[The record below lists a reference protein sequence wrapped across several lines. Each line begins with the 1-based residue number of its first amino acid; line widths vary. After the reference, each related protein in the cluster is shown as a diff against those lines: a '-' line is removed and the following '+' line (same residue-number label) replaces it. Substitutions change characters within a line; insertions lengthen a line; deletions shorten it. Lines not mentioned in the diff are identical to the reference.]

1 MAAFTNILSNLNQ
14 MLNSALWGR
23 GMLFCFLAVGLLFT
37 VGTRFFQVRWFSEW
51 MRLTIGSVFS
61 RKNTRQQPAAHSITP
76 FQALSTALAA
86 AIGTGNIV
94 GVAIALSTGGPGAI
108 FWMWASAFLGMM
120 TSFAEK
126 ALGIRYRY
134 KDAKNRWVGGAMVYM
149 EKGLHCKWMALLF
162 AALCIPVSFGMG
174 NLSQSN
180 SMAQA
185 MENTFGIPPLVTGA
199 VAAALIGVI
208 LLGGI
213 KRIAGVTE
221 KLVPIM
227 AVLYLAAGCIVICL
241 NARRLPQAFG
251 AIFAE
256 AFSLRPAV
264 GGAAG
269 YGMARA
275 LRTGVSMGVF
285 SNEAGLGTS
294 VIVHC
299 DADVNEPVEQGMWG
313 IFEVFADTLVC
324 CTITA
329 LAILTSGI
337 WSPSTPLSGAALC
350 AAAFSTAFGGVGK
363 TFIAVSVVL
372 FAFATLIGWSYYGE
386 RAVSYLFGDR
396 ATPYYKVLFSAVVLL
411 GSTVKMELA
420 WSLSDTFNALL
431 AIPNLIAITILSR
444 EVLQMTRDYVRRILQ
459 RPKTGGGR
467 INPASSGHNK
477 GERPQSRGTTPQGA
491 RKDW

>member
-1 MAAFTNILSNLNQ
+1 MASLTNYISSVNQLLNTV
-14 MLNSALWGR
+14 LWGR
-23 GMLFCFLAVGLLFT
+23 GMLLCFLAVGLLFT
-37 VGTRFFQVRWFSEW
+37 VGTRFFQVRWFSQW
-51 MRLTIGSVFS
+51 MRVTIGSIFS
-61 RKNTRQQPAAHSITP
+61 RKAPRKELAAHSITP

-94 GVAIALSTGGPGAI
+94 GVAIAISTGGPGAI

-126 ALGIRYRY
+126 TLGIRYRY
-134 KDAKNRWVGGAMVYM
+134 KDIKNRWVGGAMVYM

-185 MENTFGIPPLVTGA
+185 LSKTFGIPPFVTGA
-199 VAAALIGVI
+199 VAAVLIGII

-227 AVLYLAAGCIVICL
+227 AVLYLAAGCIVIFL
-241 NARRLPQAFG
+241 NARRLPQAVG
-251 AIFAE
+251 AIFSE
-256 AFSLRPAV
+256 AFSLRSAL

-299 DADVNEPVEQGMWG
+299 DAEVKEPVEQGMWG

-324 CTITA
+324 CTVTA
-329 LAILTSGI
+329 LAILTSGA
-337 WSPSTPLSGAALC
+337 WSPSSPLSGTALC
-350 AAAFSTAFGGVGK
+350 AAAFSTAFGAAGE
-363 TFIAVSVVL
+363 TFITVSIVL

-386 RAVSYLFGDR
+386 RAVCYLLGDR
-396 ATPYYKVLFSAVVLL
+396 AVPYYKILFSAIVLL

-444 EVLQMTRDYVRRILQ
+444 EVLQMTGDYVHRVFLGQKTGPRRINS
-459 RPKTGGGR
+459 RS
-467 INPASSGHNK
+467 ASHTRTDSAH
-477 GERPQSRGTTPQGA
+477 STPNRA
-491 RKDW
+491 RKD

>member
-1 MAAFTNILSNLNQ
+1 MAAFTNIISHLNQ
-14 MLNSALWGR
+14 MLNSVLWGR
-23 GMLFCFLAVGLLFT
+23 GMLLCFLLVGLLFT
-37 VGTRFFQVRWFSEW
+37 IGTHFFQVRWFPQW
-51 MRLTIGSVFS
+51 MRLTIGSVLS
-61 RKNTRQQPAAHSITP
+61 RNSPKKDLSAHSITP

-126 ALGIRYRY
+126 TLGIRYRY
-134 KDAKNRWVGGAMVYM
+134 KDVKNRWVGGAMVYM

-185 MENTFGIPPLVTGA
+185 MENAFGISPAITGG
-199 VAAALIGVI
+199 VAAVLIGII

-227 AVLYLAAGCIVICL
+227 AILYLAAGCAVIL
-241 NARRLPQAFG
+241 LHIRRLPQALG
-251 AIFAE
+251 TIFAD
-256 AFSLRPAV
+256 AFSIRSAA
-264 GGAAG
+264 GGAMG

-275 LRTGVSMGVF
+275 MRTGVSMGVF

-299 DADVNEPVEQGMWG
+299 DAEVKEPVEQGMWG
-313 IFEVFADTLVC
+313 IFEVFADTLIC
-324 CTITA
+324 CTVTA
-329 LAILTSGI
+329 LAILTAGV
-337 WSPSTPLSGAALC
+337 WSPSCTQSGAALC
-350 AAAFSTAFGGVGK
+350 AAAFSTVFGVAGEK
-363 TFIAVSVVL
+363 FIAVSIVL

-386 RAVSYLFGDR
+386 RAVSYLLGDR
-396 ATPYYKVLFSAVVLL
+396 AVPYYKIFFAAVVLL
-411 GSTVKMELA
+411 GSMVKMELA

-431 AIPNLIAITILSR
+431 AIPNLIAVTILSR
-444 EVLQMTRDYVRRILQ
+444 EVFGMTKDYVCRFLQKQKAANPRIKPVL
-459 RPKTGGGR
+459 
-467 INPASSGHNK
+467 SGHNK
-477 GERPQSRGTTPQGA
+477 CRNTRSQR
-491 RKDW
+491 

>member
-1 MAAFTNILSNLNQ
+1 MFELEAIHGGIYKYNFQSESNAQLHPLGPGDAPLLS
-14 MLNSALWGR
+14 AGR
-23 GMLFCFLAVGLLFT
+23 LSVHGRHT
-37 VGTRFFQVRWFSEW
+37 FFQVRWLSKW
-51 MRLTIGSVFS
+51 MRLTVGSLFA
-61 RKNTRQQPAAHSITP
+61 RKGGRQKLPAHSITP

-126 ALGIRYRY
+126 TLGIRYRY
-134 KDAKNRWVGGAMVYM
+134 PDAKNRWVGGAMVYM

-185 MENTFGIPPLVTGA
+185 MKNAFGVSPKVTGA
-199 VAAALIGVI
+199 AAAILIGII

-213 KRIAGVTE
+213 KRIAAVTE

-227 AVLYLAAGCIVICL
+227 AILYLTAGCAVIL
-241 NARRLPQAFG
+241 INIRRLPQAVG
-251 AIFAE
+251 GIISE
-256 AFSLRPAV
+256 AFSIRSAI
-264 GGAAG
+264 GGTAG

-299 DADVNEPVEQGMWG
+299 DADVKEPVEQGMWG

-324 CTITA
+324 CTVTA
-329 LAILTSGI
+329 LAILTSGFGLL
-337 WSPSTPLSGAALC
+337 PARTAAPPYAPPPLPQYSVLPAKNSLPFQLYYSLLPRSSAGHIM
-350 AAAFSTAFGGVGK
+350 GK
-363 TFIAVSVVL
+363 EPFPT
-372 FAFATLIGWSYYGE
+372 Y
-386 RAVSYLFGDR
+386 
-396 ATPYYKVLFSAVVLL
+396 
-411 GSTVKMELA
+411 
-420 WSLSDTFNALL
+420 
-431 AIPNLIAITILSR
+431 
-444 EVLQMTRDYVRRILQ
+444 
-459 RPKTGGGR
+459 
-467 INPASSGHNK
+467 
-477 GERPQSRGTTPQGA
+477 
-491 RKDW
+491 

>member
-1 MAAFTNILSNLNQ
+1 MAAFTNTISNLNQ
-14 MLNSALWGR
+14 MLNSILWGR
-23 GMLFCFLAVGLLFT
+23 GMLLCFLLVGFLFT
-37 VGTRFFQVRWFSEW
+37 VGTRFFQVRWLSKW
-51 MRLTIGSVFS
+51 MRLTVGSLFA
-61 RKNTRQQPAAHSITP
+61 RKGGRQKLPAHSITP

-126 ALGIRYRY
+126 TLGIRYRY
-134 KDAKNRWVGGAMVYM
+134 PDAKNRWVGGAMVYM

-185 MENTFGIPPLVTGA
+185 MENAFGVSPKVTGA
-199 VAAALIGVI
+199 AAAILIGII

-213 KRIAGVTE
+213 KRIAAVTE

-227 AVLYLAAGCIVICL
+227 AILYLTAGCAVIL
-241 NARRLPQAFG
+241 MNIRRLPQAVG
-251 AIFAE
+251 GIISE
-256 AFSLRPAV
+256 AFSIRSAI
-264 GGAAG
+264 GGTAG

-299 DADVNEPVEQGMWG
+299 DADVKEPVEQGMWG

-324 CTITA
+324 CTVTA
-329 LAILTSGI
+329 LAILTSGV
-337 WSPSTPLSGAALC
+337 WAPSCAYSGTALC
-350 AAAFSTAFGGVGK
+350 AAAFATVFGAAGEK
-363 TFIAVSVVL
+363 FIAISIVL

-386 RAVSYLFGDR
+386 RAVSYLLGNR
-396 ATPYYKVLFSAVVLL
+396 AVPLYKILFAAVVLL
-411 GSTVKMELA
+411 GSTVRMELA

-444 EVLQMTRDYVRRILQ
+444 EVFQLTKDYVHRYFLTQKTANSQRIKAAV
-459 RPKTGGGR
+459 P
-467 INPASSGHNK
+467 GHN
-477 GERPQSRGTTPQGA
+477 RCRRG
-491 RKDW
+491 

>member
-1 MAAFTNILSNLNQ
+1 MAAFTNTISNLNE
-14 MLNSALWGR
+14 MLNSVLWGR
-23 GMLFCFLAVGLLFT
+23 GMLLCFLLVGLLFT
-37 VGTRFFQVRWFSEW
+37 LGTRFFQIRWFSKW
-51 MRLTIGSVFS
+51 MRLTIGSVLT
-61 RKNTRQQPAAHSITP
+61 RKKPEKKASAHSITP

-120 TSFAEK
+120 TSYAEK
-126 ALGIRYRY
+126 VLGIRYRY

-149 EKGLHCKWMALLF
+149 EKGLRCKWMALLF

-185 MENTFGIPPLVTGA
+185 MASAFGVPPFITGA
-199 VAAALIGVI
+199 AAAVLIGII

-227 AVLYLAAGCIVICL
+227 AILYLTAGCIVIVFH
-241 NARRLPQAFG
+241 ARRLPQALG
-251 AIFAE
+251 SILE
-256 AFSLRPAV
+256 GAFSLRSAV

-299 DADVNEPVEQGMWG
+299 DAEVKEPVEQGMWG

-324 CTITA
+324 CTVTA
-329 LAILTSGI
+329 LAILTAGV
-337 WSPSTPLSGAALC
+337 WSPSSPLGATALC
-350 AAAFSTAFGGVGK
+350 AAAFSTVFGGAGE
-363 TFIAVSVVL
+363 TFIAISIVL

-386 RAVSYLFGDR
+386 KAVSYLLGDR
-396 ATPYYKVLFSAVVLL
+396 AVPYYKLLFSAVVLL

-431 AIPNLIAITILSR
+431 AIPNLIAVTILSR
-444 EVLQMTRDYVRRILQ
+444 EVLQMTKDYVSRAFQGR
-459 RPKTGGGR
+459 KTGNQR
-467 INPASSGHNK
+467 IKASRVK
-477 GERPQSRGTTPQGA
+477 KQGPGS
-491 RKDW
+491 

>member
-1 MAAFTNILSNLNQ
+1 
-14 MLNSALWGR
+14 MLNSILWGR
-23 GMLFCFLAVGLLFT
+23 GMLLCFLLVGFLFT
-37 VGTRFFQVRWFSEW
+37 VGTRFFQVRWLSKW
-51 MRLTIGSVFS
+51 MRLTVGSLFA
-61 RKNTRQQPAAHSITP
+61 RKGGRQKLPAHSITP

-126 ALGIRYRY
+126 TLGIRYRY
-134 KDAKNRWVGGAMVYM
+134 PDAKNRWVGGAMVYM

-185 MENTFGIPPLVTGA
+185 MENAFGVSPKVTGA
-199 VAAALIGVI
+199 AAAILIGII

-213 KRIAGVTE
+213 KRIAAVTE

-227 AVLYLAAGCIVICL
+227 AILYLTAGCAVIL
-241 NARRLPQAFG
+241 MNIRRLPQAVG
-251 AIFAE
+251 GIISE
-256 AFSLRPAV
+256 AFSIRSAI
-264 GGAAG
+264 GGTAG

-299 DADVNEPVEQGMWG
+299 DADVKEPVEQGMWG
-313 IFEVFADTLVC
+313 IFEVFIATLSVC
-324 CTITA
+324 SITA
-329 LAILTSGI
+329 LVILTSGVYQEDAALLAI
-337 WSPSTPLSGAALC
+337 QSGTVTSAMVGAPLS
-350 AAAFSTAFGGVGK
+350 AAAFSTVFGRFGMV
-363 TFIAVSVVL
+363 FVAVCLLL
-372 FAFATLIGWSYYGE
+372 FAFTSLLGSSYYGE
-386 RAVSYLFGDR
+386 RGLQYLTGTDR
-396 ATPYYKVLFSAVVLL
+396 WRWPYRAAFLLAVVA
-411 GSTVKMELA
+411 GSVGDVAVVWQLA
-420 WSLSDTFNALL
+420 DIFNGLMALPNLCALL
-431 AIPNLIAITILSR
+431 LLSP
-444 EVLQMTRDYVRRILQ
+444 EALGLLNGWMAVRTDGAAHR
-459 RPKTGGGR
+459 GR
-467 INPASSGHNK
+467 
-477 GERPQSRGTTPQGA
+477 SRRAG
-491 RKDW
+491 R

>member
-1 MAAFTNILSNLNQ
+1 MAAFTNIISHLNQ
-14 MLNSALWGR
+14 MLNSVLWGR
-23 GMLFCFLAVGLLFT
+23 GMLLCFLLVGLLFT
-37 VGTRFFQVRWFSEW
+37 IGTRFFQVRWFPQW
-51 MRLTIGSVFS
+51 MRLTIGSVLS
-61 RKNTRQQPAAHSITP
+61 RNSPKKDLSAHSITP

-126 ALGIRYRY
+126 TLGIRYRY
-134 KDAKNRWVGGAMVYM
+134 KDVKNRWVGGAMVYM

-185 MENTFGIPPLVTGA
+185 MENAFGISPAITGG
-199 VAAALIGVI
+199 VAAVLI
-208 LLGGI
+208 GI

-227 AVLYLAAGCIVICL
+227 AILYLAAGCAVIL
-241 NARRLPQAFG
+241 LHIRRLPQALG
-251 AIFAE
+251 TIFSE
-256 AFSLRPAV
+256 AFSIRSAA
-264 GGAAG
+264 GGAMG

-299 DADVNEPVEQGMWG
+299 DAEVKEPVEQGMWG

-324 CTITA
+324 CTVTA
-329 LAILTSGI
+329 LAILTAGV
-337 WSPSTPLSGAALC
+337 WSPSCTQSGAALC
-350 AAAFSTAFGGVGK
+350 AAAFSTVFGVAGEK
-363 TFIAVSVVL
+363 FIAVSIVL

-386 RAVSYLFGDR
+386 RAVSYLLGDR
-396 ATPYYKVLFSAVVLL
+396 AVPYYKILFAAVVLL

-431 AIPNLIAITILSR
+431 AIPNLIAVTILSR
-444 EVLQMTRDYVRRILQ
+444 EVFGMTKDYVCRFLQKQKAANPRI
-459 RPKTGGGR
+459 K
-467 INPASSGHNK
+467 PALSGHNK
-477 GERPQSRGTTPQGA
+477 CRNTRSQR
-491 RKDW
+491 